1 MCVVDRRANRCSR
14 AAVEAHTLREH
25 LASSSSPAQDASLV
39 LLDEA
44 EIMRE
49 TGRRPLSRTQLCR
62 HRAQYGRLCT
72 SWSCVAALR
81 MSRGDK
87 LLVSSCTPPLVL
99 SMLWHWLSLPAV
111 RCGGIATVGVVP
123 DPCRARAL
131 LSAALLVRLTPCRHA
146 LAALA
151 ALSRRRHMKR
161 LCRDCG
167 RAKAASGP
175 ARDRCERSVQVELRS
190 LGLA

>member
-1 MCVVDRRANRCSR
+1 
-14 AAVEAHTLREH
+14 
-25 LASSSSPAQDASLV
+25 
-39 LLDEA
+39 
-44 EIMRE
+44 
-49 TGRRPLSRTQLCR
+49 
-62 HRAQYGRLCT
+62 
-72 SWSCVAALR
+72 

-99 SMLWHWLSLPAV
+99 SMHWHWLSLPAV
-111 RCGGIATVGVVP
+111 RCGGMATVGVVP

-131 LSAALLVRLTPCRHA
+131 LSATLLSVSAHA
-146 LAALA
+146 GMLWLRW
-151 ALSRRRHMKR
+151 LHCLGVDTSQR

-167 RAKAASGP
+167 WAEAASGP